1 MNTKTINIQ
10 VLALLGDAVYSLY
23 IREKLIKEGINDS
36 NKLQKLIIE
45 YVSAKG
51 EVKALNYLIENNY
64 LTEEEQEIIKRGRNY
79 KNNNHPK
86 NTDIITY
93 KLSTGFEALL
103 GDLYIN
109 NKDRLEWISIT
120 RDGMKYIIRCEERK
134 IKNINKENGYRHVIA
149 KKDAYITKIISTKG
163 ENIVRSGE
171 YVKKGDLLISGEIK
185 LYDAVKGDTLA
196 TGFVYGNVWYNVN
209 ISVPKEESRR
219 EFTGKKRFNLNINDK
234 IFLKNKYKYFIQE
247 NIREIKF
254 LGLKIKVYKER
265 EYVNKK
271 YILSDEEI
279 ENLVNNKIKEKF
291 NNIGTIS
298 SQKVLKKEINNST
311 IDYRVF
317 VICNELISEYKY
329 YEKSDANDTQS
340 SN

>member
-109 NKDRLEWISIT
+109 NKERLEEIL
-120 RDGMKYIIRCEERK
+120 
-134 IKNINKENGYRHVIA
+134 NLKE
-149 KKDAYITKIISTKG
+149 
-163 ENIVRSGE
+163 
-171 YVKKGDLLISGEIK
+171 VK
-185 LYDAVKGDTLA
+185 
-196 TGFVYGNVWYNVN
+196 
-209 ISVPKEESRR
+209 
-219 EFTGKKRFNLNINDK
+219 
-234 IFLKNKYKYFIQE
+234 
-247 NIREIKF
+247 
-254 LGLKIKVYKER
+254 
-265 EYVNKK
+265 
-271 YILSDEEI
+271 
-279 ENLVNNKIKEKF
+279 
-291 NNIGTIS
+291 
-298 SQKVLKKEINNST
+298 
-311 IDYRVF
+311 
-317 VICNELISEYKY
+317 
-329 YEKSDANDTQS
+329 
-340 SN
+340 